1 VKKFKRRFN
10 KESHGHNR
18 TTTKQHS
25 FESMSN
31 GLRDYFKGWD
41 ERRIAEHNARVAR
54 GKGLPVDAGSLAPSA
69 EPKRSPAAEQVAAP
83 TREAVVQERRLV
95 RVTSFR
101 ARTTDDDNIYHK
113 DLLDALT
120 ESGAI
125 VDDSKAWIELERHQ
139 VKVGHVWQERT
150 EVEVMSL

>member
-1 VKKFKRRFN
+1 M
-10 KESHGHNR
+10 G
-18 TTTKQHS
+18 
-25 FESMSN
+25 N

-54 GKGLPVDAGSLAPSA
+54 GKGLPVDAGGMA
-69 EPKRSPAAEQVAAP
+69 PAAEPQRSAAPEPVAAAA
-83 TREAVVQERRLV
+83 REAVVQERRLV

-101 ARTTDDDNIYHK
+101 MVPTDDDNIYHK

-125 VDDSKAWIELERHQ
+125 FDDAPQWAKIERLQ
-139 VKVGHVWQERT
+139 VKVEHKWQERT
-150 EVEVMSL
+150 EVEVLSL